1 MSKSYSPLNII
12 ESVEQEYYNQ
22 FKRLIEQRYNP
33 NTKGHGLEEAVKDFL
48 DIYLGSIF
56 DFHTRVA
63 VVDYRGIYE
72 KVLNDEKLFY
82 IVIDS
87 FDIVPK
93 QKSYKIE
100 NPFSMLGWINA
111 RKLHPLCKGIEI

>member
-1 MSKSYSPLNII
+1 MNLIHRENWGAETVSSFEYKLAKRVSAPSIILNGF
-12 ESVEQEYYNQ
+12 N
-22 FKRLIEQRYNP
+22 KR
-33 NTKGHGLEEAVKDFL
+33 
-48 DIYLGSIF
+48 
-56 DFHTRVA
+56 
-63 VVDYRGIYE
+63 IYE

-100 NPFSMLGWINA
+100 KPFSMLGRINA